1 MCIRYT
7 RLKSTM
13 ALRIIPK
20 NLNCTYYEDTDF
32 KVLYFIAFKS
42 IFRIFAGNKK
52 IGKSV
57 TELVMTQQILIY
69 AELIVET

>member
-1 MCIRYT
+1 
-7 RLKSTM
+7 M
-13 ALRIIPK
+13 ALQFIPK
-20 NLNCTYYEDTDF
+20 NLNFTYYGDSDF
-32 KVLYFIAFKS
+32 KLLYFIAFKF

>member
-1 MCIRYT
+1 
-7 RLKSTM
+7 M
-13 ALRIIPK
+13 ALQFIPK
-20 NLNCTYYEDTDF
+20 NLNCTYYGDSDF

-42 IFRIFAGNKK
+42 IFRIFVGNKK

>member
-1 MCIRYT
+1 
-7 RLKSTM
+7 M
-13 ALRIIPK
+13 ALQFIPK
-20 NLNCTYYEDTDF
+20 ILDCTYYGDSDF